1 MQEHRLICWC
11 ERSALLV
18 LVLYLCSHT
27 MPRAWGSLVTD
38 FPNYYT
44 AARLAHEGY
53 DTSRMYEW
61 RWLERQKDN
70 RAIAVRVIGL
80 LPITPFSTLV
90 FLPLAS
96 VAPLAAKHVWIVLT
110 MLLLIPIAI
119 VLRSMTGL
127 SCQRIALIFALSFPL
142 YRNLEFGQFYVALLL
157 LIVAA
162 CWSYLQGFGRSAGV
176 LVAIAAACKVFPLL
190 FFVFFLQRRAWRSLT
205 WGMAAGL
212 ACAAISIG
220 VFGRNAHY
228 TYLQE
233 ILPWTLH
240 GEGMPPYG
248 ANASISGLL
257 HTLFLSEPQWNP
269 HPWHYSPLCYALLLH
284 TLQTV
289 VFAPAILLIRRDD
302 CTRMRILQEWS
313 ALLTASLA
321 VSTIPALY
329 NFVLMALPMCVLT
342 ATLLEKKRYGWMAA
356 SLIAYVGMGLPMPAQ
371 HGQTGL
377 AIPLYFIRLPFVL
390 GLLAGL
396 YKIMWNDDAR
406 TLRRRDWTRYAWV
419 AAMLIATG
427 FSVQATFLRESAVRQ
442 EFAYRLPLQAEGFL
456 NADPR
461 PVGTGVRYIAFT
473 LDGYHLMTEE
483 GEKRGS
489 DLTYDASEDDLSF
502 GSLPG
507 HLWVERGKAPLSEIV
522 DLQVNS
528 QSVVKDA
535 RDPMSSIDGKYF
547 AFVRDDHG
555 RGRLMLQ
562 DGTLR
567 ESELTLLSMNVY
579 EASFLSPNTYAFSA
593 TQGHQFPQIYLTDAT
608 HANTPLHLGESRYPA
623 LSPDGRWMAFS
634 RFERGAWNLWIRD
647 QKSGATQRIGNIPCN
662 EIQPSWEKD
671 SKTLLYTTDC
681 GRSLW
686 FTAVARRQVI
696 P

>member
-11 ERSALLV
+11 ERGALLV
-18 LVLYLCSHT
+18 LVLYLCCHT
-27 MPRAWGSLVTD
+27 MPRAWAGLVTD
-38 FPNYYT
+38 FPNYHT

-70 RAIAVRVIGL
+70 HAVAVRVIGL
-80 LPITPFSTLV
+80 SPITPFSTLV
-90 FLPLAS
+90 LWPLAS
-96 VAPLAAKHVWIVLT
+96 VAPLAAKHIWIVLT
-110 MLLLIPIAI
+110 ALLLIPIA
-119 VLRSMTGL
+119 VMLRSMTGL
-127 SCQRIALIFALSFPL
+127 SYQRIALIFALSFPL
-142 YRNLEFGQFYVALLL
+142 YRNFEFGQFYVALLL

-162 CWSYLQGFGRSAGV
+162 CWSYLRGFTRLAGV

-190 FFVFFLQRRAWRSLT
+190 FFVFFLQRRTWRSLT
-205 WGMAAGL
+205 WGVAAGL
-212 ACAAISIG
+212 ACAAISVG
-220 VFGRNAHY
+220 VFGWNAHH

-248 ANASISGLL
+248 VNASISGVL

-284 TLQTV
+284 TLQTI
-289 VFAPAILLIRRDD
+289 VFAPAILLIRRED
-302 CTRMRILQEWS
+302 CTRMRVLHEWS

-329 NFVLMALPMCVLT
+329 NFVLMAMPMCVLT

-356 SLIAYVGMGLPMPAQ
+356 SLTAYIGIGLPMPAP

-377 AIPLYFIRLPFVL
+377 AILPYVMRLPLML

-396 YKIMWNDDAR
+396 YSIMWHEDAR
-406 TLRRRDWTRYAWV
+406 TSRRQEWTRYAWV
-419 AAMLIATG
+419 AAMLIATAV
-427 FSVQATFLRESAVRQ
+427 SVRSTLLRERAVRQ
-442 EFAYRLPLQAEGFL
+442 EFAYRLPLEAEGFL

-461 PVGTGVRYIAFT
+461 SAGSGIRYIAFT
-473 LDGYHLMTEE
+473 LDGYHLVTEE
-483 GEKRGS
+483 GEKRGT
-489 DLTYDASEDDLSF
+489 DLTNDASEDDLSF
-502 GSLPG
+502 GSIPG
-507 HLWVERGKAPLSEIV
+507 HLWVERGKSPRSEIV
-522 DLQVNS
+522 DLQADS
-528 QSVVKDA
+528 LSVMKDA
-535 RDPMSSIDGKYF
+535 RDPMSSTDGKYF

-555 RGRLMLQ
+555 RGRLIFQ
-562 DGTLR
+562 DGTSR
-567 ESELTLLSMNVY
+567 ESELTPLSMNVY
-579 EASFLSPNTYAFSA
+579 EASFLSPNVYTFSA
-593 TQGHQFPQIYLTDAT
+593 TQDHQPPRIYLTDIT
-608 HANTPLHLGESRYPA
+608 HANTPLDLGEARYPA

-634 RFERGAWNLWIRD
+634 RFEDGAWNLWVRD
-647 QKSGATQRIGNIPCN
+647 QKSGATQRIGNVPCN

-681 GRSLW
+681 GRSFW
-686 FTAVARRQVI
+686 FTAVARRRVI